1 MIFCLKTAQ
10 KYVFQPGRNK
20 FTILENFDF
29 LWFFSSFHEIF
40 NLIILCMKQFETKLK
55 KSTITINCID
65 LRTFW
70 AQNEPCSSNTS
81 FTMLLW
87 SQNSVSY
94 TTVDVIQDKFPK
106 NVTFLKIFFYNISNA
121 WDRLFKLYKIRFHGD
136 VFKYRW
142 FLPSMVILMSEKTME
157 KLN

>member
-1 MIFCLKTAQ
+1 MFFNQAETNLQFLEILIF
-10 KYVFQPGRNK
+10 Y
-20 FTILENFDF
+20 D
-29 LWFFSSFHEIF
+29 FFSSFHEIF

-142 FLPSMVILMSEKTME
+142 FLPSLVILMSEKTME
-157 KLN
+157 KLK